1 VKLALFD
8 LDNTLLAGDSDY
20 AWAEFLMEEGVLD
33 RKAYDEKNKWF
44 LKEYERGAI
53 RMEDWLTFQLGPL
66 TTRTR
71 EQLRDWHRDFMRR
84 KVGPLIL
91 PKGRELIARH
101 DDALRVIITAT
112 NRFIVGPIC
121 AELGVEHV
129 IASEIE
135 ERDGVPTG
143 KPRGTPS
150 FGPGK
155 VTRLTEWLALRGQ
168 ALGEFRESYFYS
180 DSHNDIPLL
189 DRVTHPVAVDPDK
202 TLRKYAQVRGWP
214 VISLRAP

>member
-1 VKLALFD
+1 MKLALFD

-53 RMEDWLTFQLGPL
+53 KMEDWLTFQLGPL

-91 PKGRELIARH
+91 PKGRELIRN
-101 DDALRVIITAT
+101 L
-112 NRFIVGPIC
+112 
-121 AELGVEHV
+121 
-129 IASEIE
+129 E
-135 ERDGVPTG
+135 E
-143 KPRGTPS
+143 
-150 FGPGK
+150 
-155 VTRLTEWLALRGQ
+155 
-168 ALGEFRESYFYS
+168 
-180 DSHNDIPLL
+180 
-189 DRVTHPVAVDPDK
+189 
-202 TLRKYAQVRGWP
+202 
-214 VISLRAP
+214 